1 MACQADWRDKVKPWQ
16 TVESWEKQQGRLWDP
31 LTAQEILD
39 ATNELHAAG
48 KLKNLSMPSLEIR
61 NKGRPKDE
69 KNMSAESSRRAKS
82 FMEELKDF
90 GDPSVAVKEVI
101 AGSSGKNRGGKGIAK
116 SCSLCRRLG
125 K

>member
-1 MACQADWRDKVKPWQ
+1 MVSRVDWRDKVKPWHS
-16 TVESWEKQQGRLWDP
+16 VEMWEKQQGPLWDP

-48 KLKNLSMPSLEIR
+48 KLKNLLQPSLDIK

-69 KNMSAESSRRAKS
+69 RNMNAESLKRAKS
-82 FMEELKDF
+82 FIEELKDF

-101 AGSSGKNRGGKGIAK
+101 AGGSGMNRGGKGIPK
-116 SCSLCRRLG
+116 KCSLCRRLG